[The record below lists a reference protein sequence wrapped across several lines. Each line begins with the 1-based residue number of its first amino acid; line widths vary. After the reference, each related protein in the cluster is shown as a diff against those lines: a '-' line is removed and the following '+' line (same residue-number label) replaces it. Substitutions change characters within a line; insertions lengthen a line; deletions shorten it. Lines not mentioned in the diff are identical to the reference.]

1 MTALT
6 ATNGSIGYSDNTVIS
21 EDRQM
26 RILSLLLLIFS
37 PLFTGQSSV
46 AAGELR
52 VDVHFSSHETA
63 VIREYFQDN
72 NSNKPKGGKG
82 AKSLPPGIEK
92 NLQRGKALPPGIAKQ
107 ALPTDLSGLLPPP
120 ASGYERIVVSGKI
133 LLIEIA
139 TQVIHDILTDAI
151 L

>member
-1 MTALT
+1 
-6 ATNGSIGYSDNTVIS
+6 
-21 EDRQM
+21 M
-26 RILSLLLLIFS
+26 RNLRLLLVILS
-37 PLFTGQSSV
+37 PLFIWQSPA

-63 VIREYFQDN
+63 VIREYFAAN
-72 NSNKPKGGKG
+72 HSNKSHGKKG
-82 AKSLPPGIEK
+82 ARSLPPGIEK

-107 ALPTDLSGLLPPP
+107 ALPVDLAGRLPPP
-120 ASGYERIVVSGKI
+120 ANGYERIVVSGKI
-133 LLIEIA
+133 LLVEIA

>member
-1 MTALT
+1 
-6 ATNGSIGYSDNTVIS
+6 
-21 EDRQM
+21 M
-26 RILSLLLLIFS
+26 RNLRLFLVILSS
-37 PLFTGQSSV
+37 LFIWQMPS

-52 VDVHFSSHETA
+52 VDVHFSSLETA
-63 VIREYFQDN
+63 VIREYFEQ
-72 NSNKPKGGKG
+72 SHSKKSHGKKG
-82 AKSLPPGIEK
+82 AKGLPPGIEK

-107 ALPTDLSGLLPPP
+107 ALPVDLSGRLPPP

-133 LLIEIA
+133 LLVEIA

>member
-1 MTALT
+1 
-6 ATNGSIGYSDNTVIS
+6 
-21 EDRQM
+21 M
-26 RILSLLLLIFS
+26 RNLRLLFAIVS
-37 PLFTGQSSV
+37 PLFIWQSPA

-52 VDVHFSSHETA
+52 VEVHFSSHETA
-63 VIREYFQDN
+63 VIREYFQEN
-72 NSNKPKGGKG
+72 QSRKPHGKKG

-107 ALPTDLSGLLPPP
+107 ALPVDLSGRLPPP
-120 ASGYERIVVSGKI
+120 ASGYERIAVAGKI
-133 LLIEIA
+133 LLVEIA

>member
-1 MTALT
+1 
-6 ATNGSIGYSDNTVIS
+6 
-21 EDRQM
+21 M
-26 RILSLLLLIFS
+26 RNLRLLLVILS
-37 PLFTGQSSV
+37 PLFIWHSPA

-72 NSNKPKGGKG
+72 HGSKPRGKKG
-82 AKSLPPGIEK
+82 AKPLPPGIEK

-107 ALPTDLSGLLPPP
+107 SLPVDLSGRLPPAP
-120 ASGYERIVVSGKI
+120 KGYERIVVSGKI
-133 LLIEIA
+133 LLIDIA